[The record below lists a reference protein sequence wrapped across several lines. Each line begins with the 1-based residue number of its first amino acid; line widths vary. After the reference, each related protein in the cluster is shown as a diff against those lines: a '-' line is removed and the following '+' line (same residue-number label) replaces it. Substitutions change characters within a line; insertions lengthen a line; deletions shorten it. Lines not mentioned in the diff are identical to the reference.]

1 MFYLSANGLVPV
13 APCNHAVSRDGC
25 SFIASQLPTE
35 TNDCPF
41 AESIEDQPRE
51 GTTILNMVKEPYFRI
66 RQETETID

>member
-35 TNDCPF
+35 TNDYPF
-41 AESIEDQPRE
+41 PEAIED
-51 GTTILNMVKEPYFRI
+51 LLAKE
-66 RQETETID
+66 QQS